1 MSHSVTRGRRFPG
14 LFASGAALLLAVAP
28 ASGQEATRILSSE
41 ISVSREAAAIKL
53 ELENGRV
60 LDLAV
65 REGRAY
71 VDGSDAGAAARSGE
85 LDRAWRDLLE
95 RAIDAPTGEL
105 PALLSGWSP
114 PPGEGPGRNLD
125 RALEEALAGVPVTLQ
140 TPSPDAVPMS
150 DSVERLVERISEL
163 EQELEGIH
171 EEAISEAMQDM
182 EGADAVGDRRG
193 GRGPFF
199 RLWRG
204 IQGII
209 SALLLGAILF
219 GVGFA
224 AIFFGG
230 RQYIEGV
237 ADTARAST
245 TRSLLVGLAAMF
257 LIVPAYV
264 LGMIALAISIVGIPA
279 LLLWIPLFPIA
290 VGLAGVLGYLGVAH
304 AAGEALA
311 ERRFSGT
318 DWFRR
323 GNSYY
328 FLMSGLGLLFSLFIA
343 SRIVSITGIDFFAAT
358 LFGIGMVVTWAAVSI
373 GLGAVLLSRGGR
385 RAPGRSSASG
395 EPEIYAE
402 ESHA

>member
-14 LFASGAALLLAVAP
+14 MLAGVAAAFLAVVP

-41 ISVSREAAAIKL
+41 IAVSRESAAIKL
-53 ELENGRV
+53 ELENGHA
-60 LDLAV
+60 LDLAL
-65 REGRAY
+65 RGGRAY
-71 VDGSDAGAAARSGE
+71 INGSDAGAAARSGE

-105 PALLSGWSP
+105 PALLAGWSP
-114 PPGEGPGRNLD
+114 PPGGEPGRALD
-125 RALEEALAGVPVTLQ
+125 SALEQALAGVPVTLQ
-140 TPSPDAVPMS
+140 TPAPDITPMS
-150 DSVERLVERISEL
+150 DSVDRLVERIGEL
-163 EQELEGIH
+163 EQQLEGIH
-171 EEAISEAMQDM
+171 EQAMSDAHRQARAG
-182 EGADAVGDRRG
+182 EAVGGG

-224 AIFFGG
+224 TIFFGG

-237 ADTARAST
+237 ADMARAST

-257 LIVPAYV
+257 LLVPAYV

-290 VGLAGVLGYLGVAH
+290 ACLAGVLGYLGVAH

-343 SRIVSITGIDFFAAT
+343 SKIVSITGIDFFAAT

-385 RAPGRSSASG
+385 RAPGRPTSPG

>member
-1 MSHSVTRGRRFPG
+1 MSRSVTRGRRFPG
-14 LFASGAALLLAVAP
+14 LFASAAALLLAVAP

-41 ISVSREAAAIKL
+41 ISVSRASAAIKL

-71 VDGSDAGAAARSGE
+71 VDGSDAGEAARSGE

-105 PALLSGWSP
+105 AALLAGWSP
-114 PPGEGPGRNLD
+114 PPGGGPGRALD
-125 RALEEALAGVPVTLQ
+125 TALEEALAGVPVTMQ
-140 TPSPDAVPMS
+140 TPSPDASPMS

-163 EQELEGIH
+163 EQELEEIH
-171 EEAISEAMQDM
+171 DESVTEALAEVEA
-182 EGADAVGDRRG
+182 EHAVGGGG

-209 SALLLGAILF
+209 STLLLGAILF

-224 AIFFGG
+224 TIFFGG
-230 RQYIEGV
+230 RHYIEGV

-290 VGLAGVLGYLGVAH
+290 VCLAAVLGYLGVAH

-343 SRIVSITGIDFFAAT
+343 SKIVSITGIDFFSAT

-385 RAPGRSSASG
+385 RAPGRPSSAG